1 MKSKTMKYVAEI
13 PSSGATYVADTGSD
27 SSVMVLNFKTS
38 ESLLLDRLDSMRN
51 EPESVYDNP
60 QGLREH
66 LRALRR

>member
-1 MKSKTMKYVAEI
+1 MKSKTLKFVDDI
-13 PSSGATYVADTGSD
+13 SSTGATYVADTGSD

-38 ESLLLDRLDSMRN
+38 ESLLLDRLDSIRT
-51 EPESVYDNP
+51 EPESAYDTP